1 MSVRWIRTLI
11 LVAAAGAVLW
21 ALASYALRGDREWT
35 ARTPAALAAFEEGL
49 EARLRLYEADAA
61 TAFRR
66 ALELDP
72 QFAAAKFQL
81 ASVTPLPEERK
92 RLLEELGSTDLSRL
106 TTRERFLVEIA
117 LAAKEPERQ
126 RQLVD
131 RAYAEHPED
140 PWVLFVAAGQA
151 WDREDWSE
159 AERLFGELLSV
170 DPNWVM
176 AHNHLGY
183 LAMSQARF
191 ERSEEHF
198 RTYAFVAPD
207 QANPHDSLG
216 ELLALRGRY
225 DEARSEI
232 ELALAEKPDFCASY
246 INLVGLSIFQ
256 GTSDGFD
263 PVLERMRAHCPEPFV
278 RNVTC
283 DVALIAALLDRDF
296 ERPWR
301 EGKVECAL
309 EDGRGGPTL
318 HRLALLSGRRELA
331 RDEEEKLRRALE
343 EKSSE
348 GTAKGRNRRY
358 ELELLHCEGVRA
370 LLEGDAEAAAAK
382 LAAADERAVYWGA
395 AEGRFKLFNLLHLAI
410 ARERGNDSGGVEKAL
425 AAVRE
430 VNPSYVELKD
440 RIVAELDLAR

>member
-1 MSVRWIRTLI
+1 MSGRWIRTL
-11 LVAAAGAVLW
+11 LLSVAAGAAIW
-21 ALASYALRGDREWT
+21 AVARFALREDREWS
-35 ARTPAALAAFEEGL
+35 AGSPAALAAFEEGL

-61 TAFRR
+61 AAFRR

-72 QFAAAKFQL
+72 EFAAAKVQL
-81 ASVTPLPEERK
+81 ASVTRLAEERQ
-92 RLLEELGSTDLSRL
+92 RLFEELGAIDLSRL
-106 TTRERFLVEIA
+106 TQRERFLVEIA

-225 DEARSEI
+225 SEAREEI

-246 INLVGLSIFQ
+246 INLIGLSIFQ
-256 GTSDGFD
+256 ARTDDFE
-263 PVLERMRAHCPEPFV
+263 PVIARMRANCPEPLARDV
-278 RNVTC
+278 EC
-283 DVALIAALLDRDF
+283 EVALIEALLESDF

-301 EGKVECAL
+301 DGSVECAI
-309 EDGRGGPTL
+309 EDGRGGPVV
-318 HRLALLSGRRELA
+318 HRLALLAG
-331 RDEEEKLRRALE
+331 RDEIARAEEERLRGALADLPA
-343 EKSSE
+343 
-348 GTAKGRNRRY
+348 GAAKGRARRLEF
-358 ELELLHCEGVRA
+358 ELRHAEGVRA
-370 LLEGDAEAAAAK
+370 LLEGDAAAAVAK
-382 LAAADERAVYWGA
+382 LRAADEHAVYWGA

-410 ARERGNDSGGVEKAL
+410 ACERANDARGAESAL
-425 AAVRE
+425 AAVRA
-430 VNPSYVELKD
+430 VNPAYVELRD
-440 RIVAELDLAR
+440 EIAAELDPAR